1 MSNILG
7 LSGGTGKFILYILA
21 VNMFLEIR
29 KKGEWHPKTCKD
41 KLTSV
46 GLSCELSY
54 PIGIKDS

>member
-29 KKGEWHPKTCKD
+29 KKGEWHPKTYKD